1 MKFLN
6 GYWLL
11 GKGVKRILHADYVEQ
26 EQGEQSLCL
35 YAAAKKIE
43 KRDDTLNLPML
54 TTEIT
59 AVMDDVLKVDVY
71 HHKGALDKGP
81 SFVPC
86 PCESGKIII
95 NDSSITA
102 GKLSAKLSDG
112 TIVFDYDGREIT
124 RREKTLSG
132 YYTVDDRPY
141 AAEYLRA
148 SVGEM
153 FYGLGERFTPFV
165 KNGQS
170 VDIWNEDGGTASE
183 QAYKNIPFILSSRG
197 YGILVSSYGRVSFE
211 VESEAVEDL
220 QFSVPGERLTYYI
233 IAGKTL
239 SDVLMRYSDL
249 AGKPALPP
257 DWSFGLWLSTSFTT
271 DYSEQTVMSF
281 IEGMEKRNIPI
292 SVFHFDCF
300 WMKGFH
306 WTDFLWDEK
315 MFPDPEELLKRIH
328 DKGIKVCVWINPYIA
343 QRSALFDEGA
353 EKGYFLKRAD
363 GSIWQWDMWQ
373 AGMAIVDFTNP
384 EAASWYCSHLRKLM
398 DMGVDCFKTDF
409 GERIP
414 YEDVVWHDGSD
425 PCLMHNYYSFLY
437 NKVVFTLLQH
447 EKGNDAVV
455 FARSASIGSQQ
466 FPVHWGG
473 DCSASYPSMAETLR
487 GGLSLALC
495 GFGFWS
501 HDISGFED
509 TATPDLYKRWIAF
522 GMFSSHSRLH
532 GSSSY
537 RVPWAFDDEASEVT
551 AFFASLKKR
560 LMPYIMKAAEEAHS
574 SGIPVMRPMVLAF
587 PDDETAKYLDR
598 QYMFGPSILVA
609 PVMDPGGYCRFYLP
623 EGKWYPLLGGK
634 AEQGG
639 SWKDGRYDYF
649 SLPLYVK
656 EGAVI
661 VMDEDGKRV
670 CHIYGNASNAE
681 ACGEYESAAMHN
693 ADGTVQAITAKERL

>member
-1 MKFLN
+1 MNEEKPFPLIPSGDATAIGNDFLASGDLKAEVRDGN
-6 GYWLL
+6 LTFTYK
-11 GKGVKRILHADYVEQ
+11 GKDITKRF
-26 EQGEQSLCL
+26 S
-35 YAAAKKIE
+35 
-43 KRDDTLNLPML
+43 R
-54 TTEIT
+54 
-59 AVMDDVLKVDVY
+59 
-71 HHKGALDKGP
+71 
-81 SFVPC
+81 
-86 PCESGKIII
+86 
-95 NDSSITA
+95 
-102 GKLSAKLSDG
+102 
-112 TIVFDYDGREIT
+112 
-124 RREKTLSG
+124 LSG
-132 YYTVDDRPY
+132 YMTTPNGNFM
-141 AAEYLRA
+141 AEYLTTDI
-148 SVGEM
+148 GETY
-153 FYGLGERFTPFV
+153 YGLGERFTSFL
-165 KNGQS
+165 KNGQK
-170 VDIWNEDGGTASE
+170 VEMWNLDSGCSSE
-183 QAYKNIPFILSSRG
+183 MSHKNVPFFVSSKN
-197 YGILVSSYGRVSFE
+197 YGIFVLSYGKVSFE
-211 VESEAVEDL
+211 MGSEVAECA
-220 QFSVPGERLTYYI
+220 QFSVPRERLSYCV
-233 IAGKTL
+233 IAGNSLKEIV
-239 SDVLMRYSDL
+239 SRYASIT
-249 AGKPALPP
+249 GYPAMPP
-257 DWSFGLWLSTSFTT
+257 KWSFGLWLSSSFTT
-271 DYSEQTVMSF
+271 DYSEETVMSF
-281 IEGMEKRNIPI
+281 INKMAENDIPL

-300 WMKGFH
+300 WMKEFQ
-306 WTDFLWDEK
+306 WTDFLWDK
-315 MFPDPEELLKRIH
+315 RMFPNPEGLLKKLH
-328 DKGIKVCVWINPYIA
+328 EHGLKVSVWINPYIA
-343 QRSALFDEGA
+343 QKSRLFDEG
-353 EKGYFLKRAD
+353 KKNGYFLKRKD
-363 GSIWQWDMWQ
+363 GSVWQCDVWQ

-609 PVMDPGGYCRFYLP
+609 PVMDPEGYCRFYLP

-670 CHIYGNASNAE
+670 CHIYGNASNTE
-681 ACGEYESAAMHN
+681 VCGEYESAAMHN